1 MDLLSEIRRL
11 KDDPT
16 ERDAFRKLLESHDF
30 SVRVAN
36 DSQEAI
42 RELAAA
48 PADAVLLDLELPHV
62 PGDSLA
68 AFLRIRYPKT
78 RIIFISGQYDMVA
91 PERFGENTVF
101 FRKPVDLH
109 ALLDTLA
116 EETSASAG

>member
-1 MDLLSEIRRL
+1 MIKSILVVE
-11 KDDPT
+11 DDAT
-16 ERDAFRKLLESHDF
+16 ERDAFRKLLESHEY
-30 SVRVAN
+30 SVRVAS

-42 RELAAA
+42 RELAAS
-48 PADAVLLDLELPHV
+48 PADAILLDLELPHV

-109 ALLDTLA
+109 TLLDTLA